1 MQLHSFGDAR
11 KKCVFA
17 AVYAVVQQESGTVQ
31 DLVAAKSRLAKTN
44 LTIPRLELVAGH
56 MAVNLAV
63 NVEMLSIL
71 EGFKVAENIQC
82 WLDST
87 VALHWLNDDGQ
98 YRQFV
103 ANRVRKMRS
112 HENVWWRHV
121 TTAENPADLAS
132 RGSSVDGDKLWS
144 DGPDWISDESKWPPN
159 IVTKASDMSE
169 AEKKVLRELS
179 AVGVETNDVLET
191 VLIVSS
197 NCAKDG

>member
-1 MQLHSFGDAR
+1 M
-11 KKCVFA
+11 FA

-63 NVEMLSIL
+63 NVRNAL
-71 EGFKVAENIQC
+71 EEFRVAENIQC

>member
-1 MQLHSFGDAR
+1 
-11 KKCVFA
+11 
-17 AVYAVVQQESGTVQ
+17 
-31 DLVAAKSRLAKTN
+31 
-44 LTIPRLELVAGH
+44 

-112 HENVWWRHV
+112 HENVLWRHV
-121 TTAENPADLAS
+121 PTAENPADLGS
-132 RGSSVDGDKLWS
+132 RGSSVDGAKLWS
-144 DGPDWISDESKWPPN
+144 DGPDWLSDESKWPPN
-159 IVTKASDMSE
+159 IGTKASDMSE